1 MDYFLDVHDLSLNKT
16 GEELCGD
23 KVKYYR
29 SENKTIIVLSDGLG
43 SGVKANIL
51 ATLTAEI
58 IVTMLKS
65 DIPLNEV
72 IATVIGTLPICKV
85 RKVAYATFT
94 IIEVDHQANQ
104 FRVTNFD
111 NPPILYFQKG
121 HLNPLKSSTTNILG
135 RQITFIEGEL
145 QLGDFLG
152 MISDGVL
159 HAGLGTTWNFGW
171 GWENVARYIEDAFVY
186 SPPRAAQPVVQNVIS
201 KTQSLYGNNVG
212 DDATFVGVYTRERHS
227 LMIFTGPPLD
237 QAADQQYIERLLN
250 FKGRKAVCGGTTANI
265 VADYLGEEVQT
276 DLTTLRDDVPPIGY
290 LPSIELV
297 TEGIITMAKA
307 LDIMRDCSGN
317 LSKLGHDTNGAVL
330 LARELLSADTVD
342 FLVGQKINE
351 FYQNPLL
358 PRNLSLRKNLIEEIG
373 QFLREQKKEIK
384 IEYC

>member
-1 MDYFLDVHDLSLNKT
+1 MNYFLDVYDLSLNKT

-23 KVKYYR
+23 KVKIHR

-58 IVTMLKS
+58 IVTMLKA
-65 DIPLNEV
+65 DVPLNEV
-72 IATVIGTLPICKV
+72 MATVIGTLPICKV

-104 FRVTNFD
+104 FRIINFD
-111 NPPILYFQKG
+111 NPPILYFHHG
-121 HLNPLKSSTTNILG
+121 HLNPLNTTSSNILG
-135 RQITFIEGEL
+135 RQINIAEGTL

-171 GWENVARYIEDAFVY
+171 GWENVARYIQDAFIY
-186 SPPRAAQPVVQNVIS
+186 SPAKAQTIVQDVIA
-201 KTQSLYGNNVG
+201 KTQSLYGDDVG
-212 DDATFVGVYTRERHS
+212 DDATVVGLFTRERHS
-227 LMIFTGPPLD
+227 LMVFTGPPLD
-237 QAADQQYIERLLN
+237 QTIDDQYIERLLN
-250 FKGRKAVCGGTTANI
+250 FSGRKAVCGGTTANI
-265 VADYLGEEVQT
+265 VAEYLGESVET
-276 DLTTLRDDVPPIGY
+276 DLATLRDDVPPIGY
-290 LPSIELV
+290 LPSVELV

-307 LDIMRDCSGN
+307 LDIMRASAGKFTRLAEDR
-317 LSKLGHDTNGAVL
+317 NGAVL
-330 LARELLSADTVD
+330 LARELLAADSVD

-358 PRNLSLRKNLIEEIG
+358 PRNLSLRKNLVEEIA
-373 QFLREQKKEIK
+373 QFLREQKKEVK

>member
-1 MDYFLDVHDLSLNKT
+1 MDYFLDVYDLSVNKT

-23 KVKYYR
+23 KVKIYK

-65 DIPLNEV
+65 DVPLNEV

-94 IIEVDHQANQ
+94 VIEVDHQTNQ
-104 FRVTNFD
+104 FRIINFD
-111 NPPILYFQKG
+111 NPPVLHFQRG
-121 HLNPLKSSTTNILG
+121 HLQPLETSTSNILG
-135 RQITFIEGEL
+135 RQINLIQGEL

-171 GWENVARYIEDAFVY
+171 GWENVAHYIEDKFIYA
-186 SPPRAAQPVVQNVIS
+186 PPRTAQTIVKDVIS

-212 DDATFVGVYTRERHS
+212 DDATFVGIYTRERHS
-227 LMIFTGPPLD
+227 LMVFTGPPLNR
-237 QAADQQYIERLLN
+237 ADDDPLIERFLN
-250 FKGRKAVCGGTTANI
+250 FSGRKAVCGGTTANI
-265 VADYLGEEVQT
+265 VADYMGEEIET
-276 DLTTLRDDVPPIGY
+276 DLKTLRDDVPPIGY
-290 LPSIELV
+290 LPSVELV
-297 TEGIITMAKA
+297 TEGILTMAKA
-307 LDIMRDCSGN
+307 LELMRTSGGQPGQ
-317 LSKLGHDTNGAVL
+317 LIDDSNGAVL
-330 LARELLSADTVD
+330 LARELLSADAVD

-358 PRNLSLRKNLIEEIG
+358 PRNLSLRKNLVEEIG
-373 QFLREQKKEIK
+373 HFLREQKKEVK
-384 IEYC
+384 IEYY

>member
-1 MDYFLDVHDLSLNKT
+1 MNYFLDVYDLSLNKT

-23 KVKYYR
+23 KVKIYK

-65 DIPLNEV
+65 NVPLQEV
-72 IATVIGTLPICKV
+72 MATVIGTLPICKV

-94 IIEVDHQANQ
+94 VIEVDHQANQ
-104 FRVTNFD
+104 FRIINFD
-111 NPPILYFQKG
+111 NPHVLCFRRG
-121 HLNPLKSSTTNILG
+121 HLNPLNISTSNILG
-135 RQITFIEGEL
+135 RQINFTEGEL

-152 MISDGVL
+152 VISDGVL

-171 GWENVARYIEDAFVY
+171 GWENVARYIEDKFVY
-186 SPPRAAQPVVQNVIS
+186 SPPRAAQTIVQDVIS
-201 KTQSLYGNNVG
+201 KTQSLYGDDVG
-212 DDATFVGVYTRERHS
+212 DDATFVGIYTRERHS
-227 LMIFTGPPLD
+227 LMVFTGPPLD
-237 QAADQQYIERLLN
+237 QAADDQFIERLLN
-250 FKGRKAVCGGTTANI
+250 FSGRKAVCGGTTANI
-265 VADYLGEEVQT
+265 VAEYLGEVVET
-276 DLTTLRDDVPPIGY
+276 DLASLRDDVPPIGY

-297 TEGIITMAKA
+297 TEGIITMAKS
-307 LDIMRDCSGN
+307 LDMMRASGGH
-317 LSKLGHDTNGAVL
+317 LGQLPHDRNGAVL
-330 LARELLSADTVD
+330 LAKELLSADSVD

-358 PRNLSLRKNLIEEIG
+358 PRNLSLRKNLVEEMA